1 MDPGT
6 VCCAQCA
13 DIFYVYFFDLF
24 QYDTEIM
31 PGIARPGQQCFFAG
45 IDQTMTTSPRLSPPP
60 RTLSRASRQRWRV
73 WVVVPAAIVVLLG
86 LLLTYRLIDR
96 KMLQARDSRLKSDV
110 SLPVKVI
117 HTGQQDIVRSSNHSG
132 VVQAWQQ
139 AILLAEVPGTVE
151 TINARIG
158 EPLDVGSLILRLDD
172 EMLGY
177 TVEQARAQV
186 LQLEAGHETSL
197 RELTRKRSLYKN
209 KVISDFEF
217 DIAKAKEKADRALL
231 DSARASLKIAERDL
245 RETAVTSPI
254 AGILAERTVDIGTT
268 VARGTRLATVVDI
281 EQVKIT
287 IGVSE
292 REIADIREGLPVA
305 VTTDAYPGYRYSGTV
320 YSVGTK
326 ADDRTLT
333 FPIEI
338 LIVNDTPPILKPGM
352 VASTS
357 IRTGLYNDVIALP
370 QEAVMKRG
378 DTEMVWTIDRDQ
390 ARPVHITTADVIDSR
405 VIVTS
410 GLKPGQAVVV
420 SGQEILA
427 DGSPVTIVP

>member
-1 MDPGT
+1 MR
-6 VCCAQCA
+6 CRAQHGLY
-13 DIFYVYFFDLF
+13 I
-24 QYDTEIM
+24 
-31 PGIARPGQQCFFAG
+31 FAG
-45 IDQTMTTSPRLSPPP
+45 TDQTMTNSPRLSHSTRRPP
-60 RTLSRASRQRWRV
+60 RQRRRV
-73 WVVVPAAIVVLLG
+73 WIVVPAAIVVVLG
-86 LLLTYRLIDR
+86 LLLTYRMVAR
-96 KMLQARDSRLKSDV
+96 KMLQTRDSRLKSDV
-110 SLPVKVI
+110 ALPVKVV
-117 HTGQQDIVRSSNHSG
+117 HTEQQDIVRSIHHSG

-158 EPLDVGSLILRLDD
+158 EPLAEGSLILRLDD

-177 TVEQARAQV
+177 TVEQARAKV

-197 RELTRKRSLYKN
+197 RELTRKQSLYKN

-217 DIAKAKEKADRALL
+217 DIAKAKEKADRAMLA
-231 DSARASLKIAERDL
+231 SARASLKIVERDL
-245 RETAVTSPI
+245 RETAITSPI

-268 VARGTRLATVVDI
+268 VARGTRLATVVAI

-287 IGVSE
+287 IGASE
-292 REIADIREGLPVA
+292 REIADIHEGLPVE
-305 VTTDAYPGYRYSGTV
+305 VSTDAYPVHCYRGTV

-333 FPIEI
+333 FPVEI
-338 LIVNDTPPILKPGM
+338 VISNDTPPILKPGM
-352 VASTS
+352 VARTS
-357 IRTGLYNDVIALP
+357 IHTGLYKGVITLP

-378 DTEMVWTIDRDQ
+378 RTEMVWTVEQEQ
-390 ARPVHITTADVIDSR
+390 ARSVDVTTRDVIDSR
-405 VIVTS
+405 VIVSS
-410 GLKPGQAVVV
+410 GLEPGQAVVV